1 MSSAKASQVIA
12 KQLSEGRQCRKASSK
27 VEIAAVCESLKK
39 KMNFAFAIQC
49 SFNAHNGGQHVN
61 VPLLNEQH
69 HKVKDR

>member
-12 KQLSEGRQCRKASSK
+12 KQLSEGMQYRKASSK
-27 VEIAAVCESLKK
+27 VEITAVCKSLKT
-39 KMNFAFAIQC
+39 MNFAFAMQC

-61 VPLLNEQH
+61 IPLLNEQQ